1 VNSPEIVVRT
11 GRVADANTLREIRC
25 ESLLNSPAAYGA
37 RYADVVIQPLTYWKA
52 LLKRRHY
59 FMAFSNDEV
68 VGMLCV
74 DAYVHEG
81 NTFPGIFSMYVRPAQ
96 RGLGVASH
104 LIDASKEYVRGNGQ
118 SSLFL
123 DVVEGN
129 ERAISF
135 YRREGFVPY
144 GSLRVMESDAQRQMI
159 TMVCHL

>member
-1 VNSPEIVVRT
+1 MRTGNVADVNS
-11 GRVADANTLREIRC
+11 LREIRC
-25 ESLLNSPAAYGA
+25 ESLLDSPTAYGS
-37 RYADVVIQPLTYWKA
+37 RYADVAIQPLSYWKK

-74 DAYVHEG
+74 DAYVHDG
-81 NTFPGIFSMYVRPAQ
+81 NSFPGIFSMYVRPAH
-96 RGLGVASH
+96 RGLGVASQ

-135 YRREGFVPY
+135 YRREGFVPI
-144 GSLRVMESDAQRQMI
+144 GSLRAMESDPERQMI